1 MDRCLNAKKHAPAGG
16 TGFSYKEVGS
26 VEVVSTS
33 AHSTNRAPTDLF
45 IAEAIRWCWG
55 DLNLHWPRSSGRG
68 ARTSGV
74 TSCSSLVAV
83 CPPSLPRSARRRLG
97 GLVWLRGQD
106 LNL

>member
-55 DLNLHWPRSSGRG
+55 DLNLHWPRSADEVRVHPASPHAAVSWPSAHQACR
-68 ARTSGV
+68 AQRAA
-74 TSCSSLVAV
+74 SLV
-83 CPPSLPRSARRRLG
+83 
-97 GLVWLRGQD
+97 VWFGCGDRI
-106 LNL
+106 